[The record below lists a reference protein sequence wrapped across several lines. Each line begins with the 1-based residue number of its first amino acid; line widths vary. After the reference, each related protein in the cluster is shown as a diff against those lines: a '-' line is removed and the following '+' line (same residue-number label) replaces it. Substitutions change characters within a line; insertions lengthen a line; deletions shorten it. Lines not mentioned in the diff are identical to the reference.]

1 VQFENELMANRHQ
14 HREALESMGVDPFP
28 VASVRAHMAADLL
41 DQFDGRDPI
50 MLEQERVVV
59 QVAGRIVLKR
69 PMGKA
74 AFLHLQD
81 GTGRLQAYVRKDDLS
96 EEAFQV
102 FKKTDVGDFLAVQG
116 HLFKTKTG
124 ELTVY
129 AQDLQ
134 ILSKAY
140 RPLPEKFHGLQDTEQ
155 RYRKR
160 YLDLIANPSV
170 KRVFQLRSQ
179 IIRSVRD
186 FMFSRDYLEVETPM
200 MHPIPGGAAAR
211 PFVTHHNTLD
221 MELYLRIAPEL
232 YLKRLIIGG
241 FERVFEIN
249 RNFRNEGVS
258 TQHNPEFT
266 MMEWYQSYAQ
276 LTDMMAMTEAML
288 QEVVQRVHGTLTLPY
303 GSLTLDFS
311 RPFEKMT
318 LREAIL
324 RHSECS
330 MADLEDE
337 ERLRDMA
344 NEHHIEKAKTLPY
357 GFLLTELFEHIA
369 EPHLQQPTFITEY
382 PVEVSPLTK
391 LKPGQSRFVDRF
403 EFYIAGME
411 LANAYSELNDPV
423 DQRRRF
429 EAQSALRDEGDDEA
443 QVFDEDFLEALEH
456 GMPPTG
462 GEGLGIDRLVMILTN
477 SPSIR
482 DVILFP
488 QMRRQD

>member
-1 VQFENELMANRHQ
+1 MVQ
-14 HREALESMGVDPFP
+14 
-28 VASVRAHMAADLL
+28 
-41 DQFDGRDPI
+41 
-50 MLEQERVVV
+50 
-59 QVAGRIVLKR
+59 
-69 PMGKA
+69 
-74 AFLHLQD
+74 
-81 GTGRLQAYVRKDDLS
+81 
-96 EEAFQV
+96 
-102 FKKTDVGDFLAVQG
+102 
-116 HLFKTKTG
+116 
-124 ELTVY
+124 
-129 AQDLQ
+129 
-134 ILSKAY
+134 
-140 RPLPEKFHGLQDTEQ
+140 HG
-155 RYRKR
+155 
-160 YLDLIANPSV
+160 
-170 KRVFQLRSQ
+170 F
-179 IIRSVRD
+179 
-186 FMFSRDYLEVETPM
+186 LEVETPM
-200 MHPIPGGAAAR
+200 LHAIPGGANAK
-211 PFVTHHNTLD
+211 PFETHHNALD
-221 MELYLRIAPEL
+221 QQMFLRIAPEL
-232 YLKRLIIGG
+232 YLKRLLVGG

>member
-1 VQFENELMANRHQ
+1 
-14 HREALESMGVDPFP
+14 
-28 VASVRAHMAADLL
+28 
-41 DQFDGRDPI
+41 
-50 MLEQERVVV
+50 
-59 QVAGRIVLKR
+59 
-69 PMGKA
+69 MGKA